1 MNRLF
6 KERASVG
13 AGRWSGRLFWE
24 VLWPWLYY
32 EMLLSLVYLLYGWIL
47 DDMVVML
54 VAMTAA
60 IVLLLPVYLYR
71 ESCRD
76 QGSCGNQ
83 GNRGNRTS
91 CGNQGSR
98 GNQAGCGSQKSCES
112 RELRTEFRNWLSL
125 TLTAVSASL
134 FLNLFLIFSG
144 AMGSSGGHEAVNEVL
159 YSVPLW
165 LQLLVVGLAAPLT
178 EELIYRGFA
187 YRRLRTVMGI
197 VPAAAVTALF
207 FALFHGNLLQGIYAG
222 ILGLFLALACE
233 WGGLKAAVWFHVWAN
248 LTSIGMT
255 FLTAAC
261 PELMSSQWLG
271 MGLFFAGGAGTFYG
285 GFCLVQVIR
294 RSEEYNR
301 K

>member
-6 KERASVG
+6 KERVSVG
-13 AGRWSGRLFWE
+13 AGGWSGRLFWE

-32 EMLLSLVYLLYGWIL
+32 EMLLSLVYLLYGWIF
-47 DDMVVML
+47 DGMVVML

-76 QGSCGNQ
+76 QG
-83 GNRGNRTS
+83 RR
-91 CGNQGSR
+91 GNQGSP
-98 GNQAGCGSQKSCES
+98 GNPTGCGSQRSCES

-125 TLTAVSASL
+125 TLTAVSTSL

-165 LQLLVVGLAAPLT
+165 LQLLVLGLVAPLT

-248 LTSIGMT
+248 LASVRMT